1 MPMFLIEVVSIAII
15 CGFIK
20 SLYSARELIG

>member
-20 SLYSARELIG
+20 